1 MFITYIISTNT
12 PWIQILKNNGM
23 ASLSMMSA
31 AGASVSTPAVI
42 SEMNPTLMEFVPIV
56 TAQQLTVVV
65 TTSLITPIIVKKYS
79 EDKL

>member
-1 MFITYIISTNT
+1 
-12 PWIQILKNNGM
+12 
-23 ASLSMMSA
+23 MMSA

-42 SEMNPTLMEFVPIV
+42 SEMNPTLMEFVPNV